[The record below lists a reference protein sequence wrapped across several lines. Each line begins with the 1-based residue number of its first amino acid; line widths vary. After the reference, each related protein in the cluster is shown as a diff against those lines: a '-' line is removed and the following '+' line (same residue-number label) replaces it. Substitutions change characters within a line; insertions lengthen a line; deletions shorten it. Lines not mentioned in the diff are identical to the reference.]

1 MKIMTSLPLA
11 ICMIATISLTTLHA
25 SNNKV
30 SFSWALLVDKEH
42 GQESAD
48 IKSSIEISGK
58 STLQFYFSREPGT
71 FLYLFLLDSGGTLA
85 LIFPET
91 PDHYVTSPPK
101 AGTFRIPP
109 NPDRFSTAPP
119 PGQERLYLLASS
131 SRLITLENL
140 ANDFAR
146 EPDSPKLKAAIL
158 QEMKKL
164 RRKHSTLSQSP
175 ETSVPVAGTIRT
187 RSATPGTENT
197 FMVTR
202 VSGVPFYSRTLRI
215 NHE

>member
-1 MKIMTSLPLA
+1 MKIMTCLPLA
-11 ICMIATISLTTLHA
+11 VLLFAAVSFTDTYAANST
-25 SNNKV
+25 V
-30 SFSWALLVDKEH
+30 SFSWALLVDGEH
-42 GQESAD
+42 GQSSAD
-48 IKSSIEISGK
+48 IKSSLAISGK
-58 STLQFYFSREPGT
+58 STLQFYFSREEGT

-91 PDHYVTSPPK
+91 PDHYVTSFPK
-101 AGTFRIPP
+101 AGTFRVPP

-131 SRLITLENL
+131 TRLDNLEKLTCDYSQEPENSR
-140 ANDFAR
+140 
-146 EPDSPKLKAAIL
+146 LKAAIL

-164 RRKHSTLSQSP
+164 RREHSTLSQSP
-175 ETSVPVAGTIRT
+175 EASVPVAGTVRT
-187 RSATPGTENT
+187 RSALPGTENT
-197 FMVTR
+197 FMVTK